1 MGWDS
6 WARKSKKNAI
16 FVLASTSEDYG
27 DGTQTRSFAYIDDT
41 VDGIFKLMT
50 SKYTQP
56 FNIGKPEEISTLEFV
71 RRIEEATNTEVEIKL
86 MPLPEDDPK
95 VRCPNISK
103 SKELLSWEPKI
114 GLAEGLKNTI
124 PFFRDKLSEPAV

>member
-1 MGWDS
+1 
-6 WARKSKKNAI
+6 
-16 FVLASTSEDYG
+16 
-27 DGTQTRSFAYIDDT
+27 
-41 VDGIFKLMT
+41 MT

-56 FNIGKPEEISTLEFV
+56 FNIGNPEEISTLEFV
-71 RRIEEATNTEVEIKL
+71 RRIEEATNTEVEIEL